1 MVEYCQKIFRSF
13 LEKFPEYIPPSLA
26 KQFPTELT
34 MLKPSVTSVEL
45 HSHDNELAVV
55 VEGSNLWFCYQISIG
70 GHTVQTPAHDLSGT
84 SIQFNIQKEES
95 KVKVEEGKVMAV
107 LYSLFSKKPLSE
119 EVPALQKVSVS
130 YRYCDHY
137 SDLATV
143 YMIYFCCRNIPL
155 HPGSGSLPGSLHLS

>member
-55 VEGSNLWFCYQISIG
+55 VEGTNLWFCYQISIG

-84 SIQFNIQKEES
+84 SIQFNIQREES
-95 KVKVEEGKVMAV
+95 KVEVEEGKVMVV

-119 EVPALQKVSVS
+119 EVPALQKVSVT
-130 YRYCDHY
+130 DIVITIVIY
-137 SDLATV
+137 SQLYDLL
-143 YMIYFCCRNIPL
+143 ML
-155 HPGSGSLPGSLHLS
+155 